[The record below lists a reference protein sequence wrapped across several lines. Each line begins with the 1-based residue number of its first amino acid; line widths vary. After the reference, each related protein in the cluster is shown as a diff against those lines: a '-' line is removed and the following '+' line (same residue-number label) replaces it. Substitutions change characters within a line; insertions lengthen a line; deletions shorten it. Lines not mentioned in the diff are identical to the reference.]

1 MKQTLTQ
8 WRFHKHDSN
17 KVGKHTLPLNILRS
31 QFFNISKIEYWYCKV
46 FINIQVNINN
56 VYKILRNG
64 ESRIVNKYPSYLPGN
79 LSYLP
84 GNLWYDIW
92 SRKLLLSEEGSYYY
106 RLKFVNLIFLYLYEE
121 LFFSKKIN
129 IV

>member
-1 MKQTLTQ
+1 M
-8 WRFHKHDSN
+8 
-17 KVGKHTLPLNILRS
+17 
-31 QFFNISKIEYWYCKV
+31 
-46 FINIQVNINN
+46 
-56 VYKILRNG
+56 LRNW
-64 ESRIVNKYPSYLPGN
+64 ESRIVNKYPSYLPGNLSNLPGN

-129 IV
+129 II

>member
-1 MKQTLTQ
+1 M
-8 WRFHKHDSN
+8 
-17 KVGKHTLPLNILRS
+17 
-31 QFFNISKIEYWYCKV
+31 
-46 FINIQVNINN
+46 
-56 VYKILRNG
+56 LRNG
-64 ESRIVNKYPSYLPGN
+64 ESRIVNKYPSYLPGY

-92 SRKLLLSEEGSYYY
+92 SRKLLLSEEGFYYY